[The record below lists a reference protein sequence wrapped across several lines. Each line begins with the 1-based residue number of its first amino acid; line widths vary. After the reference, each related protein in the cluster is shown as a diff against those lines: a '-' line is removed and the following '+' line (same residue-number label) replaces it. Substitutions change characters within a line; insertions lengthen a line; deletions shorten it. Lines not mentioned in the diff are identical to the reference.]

1 MSIEAT
7 LAGQSQTDLSSDSVA
22 RAVSYHVST
31 LTGAGTRNNSLLMG
45 PDNVQPQ
52 QIFRSVTVSLSSRVG
67 WKVKAKIGANE
78 YVEFGA
84 LLASTSMHY
93 L

>member
-22 RAVSYHVST
+22 RAVSYHVSS

-52 QIFRSVTVSLSSRVG
+52 QIFRSVTVVG